1 MCLIALIL
9 AQSSKA
15 ITVHENMD
23 RMESRPGTTTSHIK
37 AMSARMFTNGRA
49 ARESIPDVTTPRG
62 HKEETDMNGL
72 ETLVEST
79 IDSVHVSAKD
89 RKVGIE
95 ITCAWEGKERK
106 KITAAGVEDFV
117 VDELRLSNIVDRV
130 HCFAAANF
138 QENVSAIT
146 DNLFFLMRGRNP
158 SPSDLEWEPLKE
170 KLGLISSGALK
181 LLVVEP
187 VYGATIILLASEM
200 QLESMSR
207 EAV

>member
-15 ITVHENMD
+15 ITARENMGQ
-23 RMESRPGTTTSHIK
+23 MESRPGITTSRTK
-37 AMSARMFTNGRA
+37 AMNARMFTNGRA
-49 ARESIPDVTTPRG
+49 ERESIPDVITLRG
-62 HKEETDMNGL
+62 RKEETDMNGL

-89 RKVGIE
+89 RKVCVELI
-95 ITCAWEGKERK
+95 CAWEGKERK

-117 VDELRLSNIVDRV
+117 ADELRLSNIIDRV
-130 HCFAAANF
+130 HYFAAADF
-138 QENVSAIT
+138 QENLSTIT

-158 SPSDLEWEPLKE
+158 NPSDLEWEPLKE
-170 KLGLISSGALK
+170 KLELISSGALK

-200 QLESMSR
+200 QLESMSG